1 MRRRTLLIL
10 ALSLLLVIPA
20 VVAVASGFDAVGAP
34 AETADQVQE
43 RARDCGDCLYGAT
56 NPERDQVRDRDQ
68 DRTNAPDVTGDRD
81 QLQEQ
86 KQLRIHEPATG
97 EVREQV
103 QEQKQ
108 LRVHEPATGG
118 VSEQVQT
125 RERAQVRDESNCD
138 GDGLQL
144 REQVRT
150 EAQRELEL
158 GEPQGEQK
166 GFGPGAETG
175 NGPQHDGP
183 ADGTGNQFG
192 QGGR

>member
-1 MRRRTLLIL
+1 MRRRTLMIL
-10 ALSLLLVIPA
+10 ALSLLLAIPA
-20 VVAVASGFDAVGAP
+20 VVAVAASGFDTVGTP
-34 AETADQVQE
+34 AATADRVQE
-43 RARDCGDCLYGAT
+43 QARDCGDCLFGAT

-68 DRTNAPDVTGDRD
+68 DRTKAPDVTGDRD

-86 KQLRIHEPATG
+86 QQLRIHEPASG
-97 EVREQV
+97 EAGEQVQAREREQV
-103 QEQKQ
+103 RE
-108 LRVHEPATGG
+108 EP
-118 VSEQVQT
+118 
-125 RERAQVRDESNCD
+125 NCD
-138 GDGLQL
+138 GVGLQL

-150 EAQRELEL
+150 EARRELKL
-158 GEPQGEQK
+158 SEPQGEQR